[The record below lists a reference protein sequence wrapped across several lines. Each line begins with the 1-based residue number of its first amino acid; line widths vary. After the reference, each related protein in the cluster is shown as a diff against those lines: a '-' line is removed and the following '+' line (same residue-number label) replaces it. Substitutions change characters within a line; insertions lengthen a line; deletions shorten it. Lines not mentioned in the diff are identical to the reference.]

1 MARPLDEL
9 AGALAAFQ
17 AEVPVVPKKQTAK
30 IETQGGRN
38 YSYTYADLAT
48 LAPVVMP
55 LLAKHG
61 LAFTALPTSRRDA
74 APVLVGML
82 IHTSGQFVR
91 GELPISGRTPQEI
104 GSSLTYGRR
113 YLLGCLTGVVTDDD
127 DDGGLATRAAKAVRK
142 APERPPGV
150 DPQPPVAPAIPI
162 QRNRRPVVTE
172 RDPDHPERDPAPA
185 DETPHGA
192 TRPGPDRNE
201 SKPPA
206 PMREPQRRALFAAV
220 GEALPDAQRE
230 ERLALCS
237 AVIGHRVTSSNE
249 LSMADAS
256 TILRWLDDFKAG
268 REAWQ
273 FDSEVGLGYVWPTDP
288 PTDDPGPP

>member
-1 MARPLDEL
+1 MTRPLDEL

-30 IETQGGRN
+30 IETERGRN

-48 LAPVVMP
+48 IAPVVMP

-61 LAFTALPTSRRDA
+61 LAFTALPTARKDA

-127 DDGGLATRAAKAVRK
+127 DDGALAERAAKTVRK
-142 APERPPGV
+142 APERPPGA
-150 DPQPPVAPAIPI
+150 DPQPPVAPPIPI
-162 QRNRRPVVTE
+162 QRRK
-172 RDPDHPERDPAPA
+172 RDPAPA
-185 DETPHGA
+185 VDSPHGA
-192 TRPGPDRNE
+192 PPGPDKGE
-201 SKPPA
+201 DKPSP

-237 AVIGHRVTSSNE
+237 AVLGRRVESSAD
-249 LSMADAS
+249 LTMAEAS
-256 TILRWLDDFKAG
+256 AILRWLDDFKAG

-273 FDSEVGLGYVWPTDP
+273 FDNELGLGYVWPTDP
-288 PTDDPGPP
+288 PMDDSPPS